1 MKRRKWELE
10 ECWLDT
16 STNEYVSTLEIP
28 EGISVTADDKTVAVK
43 GKLGTVKKD
52 FTKLPAF
59 LTIEKN
65 IVKIQPYGR
74 RRKDFAISRTAKSI
88 ITNMIKGVQNGYKY
102 KMKVVFAHFPMTV
115 KVKDGKVYVENFFGE
130 RKARISKIVGDSTKV
145 IIEGDDIVISGPNL
159 EDVSQTAA
167 NIELS
172 TRVKNKDQRVFL
184 DGIYVYSRE

>member
-1 MKRRKWELE
+1 MKHRKWELE

-16 STNEYVSTLEIP
+16 SSSEYNSTLEIP
-28 EGISVTADDKTVAVK
+28 EGISVTLEDRTIVVQ

-59 LTIEKN
+59 LTIKEN
-65 IVKIQPYGR
+65 TIKIQPYGT
-74 RRKDFAISRTAKSI
+74 RRKDFAISKTAKSI
-88 ITNMIKGVQNGYKY
+88 ISNMMKGVQNGYKY
-102 KMKVVFAHFPMTV
+102 KMKVVFAHFPITV

-130 RKARISKIVGDSTKV
+130 RKARISKIVGGSTKV
-145 IIEGDDIVISGPNL
+145 SIEGDDIVISGPHL

-172 TRVKNKDQRVFL
+172 TRVKNKDHRVFL

>member
-16 STNEYVSTLEIP
+16 STKEYVSTLEIP
-28 EGISVTADDKTVAVK
+28 EGISVTLEGRTILVQ

-59 LTIEKN
+59 LTIEDN
-65 IVKIQPYGR
+65 TIKIQPYGT
-74 RRKDFAISRTAKSI
+74 RRKDFAISKTATSI
-88 ITNMIKGVQNGYKY
+88 ISNMIKGVQNGYKY
-102 KMKVVFAHFPMTV
+102 KMKVVFAHFPITV

-145 IIEGDDIVISGPNL
+145 AIEGDDIVISGPHL